1 MKLKILSSNALK
13 ILASIFMLLDH
24 IGLLLFPH
32 IGWLRIIGRL
42 AYPIYAFM
50 ISQGCIYTKNKLRYF
65 LQVAGLAVLC
75 QIPYFLYNGSTYMSI
90 LVTFSLS
97 ILIIYALDYFKKQIF
112 AKNTS
117 KSILGAVLV
126 ITAVLVTYIFNRIF
140 IVDYG
145 FIGSMVPVLA
155 SLFTKPDEKPKN
167 NNLSIAMLTLGL
179 IILSVNI
186 GWIQHYSLLA
196 VPLLLA
202 YNGKRGRLNLKYYFY
217 IFYPLHL
224 LVLQGIQSII
234 LINR

>member
-1 MKLKILSSNALK
+1 MKIKILSSNALK

-24 IGLLLFPH
+24 MGLLLFPH

-75 QIPYFLYNGSTYMSI
+75 QTPYFLYNGSTYMSI

-140 IVDYG
+140 MVDYG
-145 FIGSMVPVLA
+145 FIGSLVPVLA

-167 NNLSIAMLTLGL
+167 SYLSIAMLTLGL
-179 IILSVNI
+179 IILSVDV
-186 GWIQHYSLLA
+186 GWIQHYSLA
-196 VPLLLA
+196 AIPLLLA
-202 YNGKRGRLNLKYYFY
+202 YNGKRGKLNLKYYFY

-224 LVLQGIQSII
+224 LVLQGLSMVI
-234 LINR
+234 